1 MRKNRPIIELPRL
14 IDIKY
19 NAIDNILNILD
30 RLKLKGNVSIIV
42 DENTKKIAGD
52 RVEEILGKKYN
63 SNMSIISNASI
74 SESNKMIKIY
84 EENNSDFA
92 IAVGGGTVIDVTKYS
107 SFNAKIPFI
116 SIPTVASHDG
126 IASARA
132 SLMGTHKK
140 HSFEAHSP
148 IAVIGDVQTIS
159 QAPNKFRISGSAD
172 LLSNITA
179 VLDWKLSNRVTGEHI
194 SQYAVALSEMTANTI
209 IEYADIISKDN
220 VEGTY
225 IVLKGLITSSMA
237 MCIAG
242 TSRPASGAEHM
253 ISHMI
258 DERTNTTALHGEQC
272 GLASIITMYLHGGDW
287 KQLKNTLLTLNSPLN
302 LEKMNITMNEMI
314 YAITNAQKIREDRYS
329 ILSGGISTNAAENTL
344 SIIGIN

>member
-132 SLMGTHKK
+132 SLMGAHKK

-329 ILSGGISTNAAENTL
+329 ILSGGISINAAENTL